1 VSETLYESD
10 YCIAVFDR
18 ETRLLRVTRTN
29 VPYESVGQA
38 EREFMRLAR
47 VFDATPR
54 EGTRLLFD
62 VRDGPH
68 RNDPEYEQMLARTR
82 GRLFDGFD
90 KSVILM
96 KTATGMLQA
105 RYMEV
110 TQNARIPAVMTE
122 ADALK
127 LLGL

>member
-1 VSETLYESD
+1 MGKTLYESD
-10 YCIAVFDR
+10 YCIARHDR
-18 ETRLLRVTRTN
+18 ERGLLRVTRTS
-29 VPYESVGQA
+29 VPYQSVADA
-38 EREFMRLAR
+38 ERELMRLAR

-68 RNDPEYEQMLARTR
+68 RNDPEYEAMLARTR
-82 GRLFDGFD
+82 ARLFDGFD

-105 RYMEV
+105 RWMEA
-110 TQNARIPAVMTE
+110 TQNANVPAVMTE